1 MTSTKQAYQK
11 DAQFAIIDFIRFINY
26 RYLEANMEQQTQTEQ
41 KITRTM
47 TIGEVTHQYPSIVET
62 LMAHG
67 VHCVGC
73 GASYDETIEQGLSAH
88 GMSDADIDNVVKE
101 LNEAIPLESGSSD
114 KLIITEKAA
123 EKLKEILKSKNKVG
137 SGLRIQVIA
146 GGCSGHQYAFD
157 FEDKAQEGDN
167 VIEISG
173 VKFYVDAESIQL
185 LRGAKVDYVDSLQG
199 AGFKISN
206 PNAEHTCG
214 CGQSFH

>member
-1 MTSTKQAYQK
+1 
-11 DAQFAIIDFIRFINY
+11 
-26 RYLEANMEQQTQTEQ
+26 MEQQTQTEQ

-47 TIGEVTHQYPSIVET
+47 TIGDVVHLYPSVVET
-62 LMAHG
+62 LLAEG
-67 VHCVGC
+67 VHCIGC
-73 GASYDETIEQGLSAH
+73 GASYDETLEQGLAAH
-88 GMSDADIDNVVKE
+88 GKSDAEIDTAVKR
-101 LNEAIPLESGSSD
+101 LNEAIPAETGSHDS
-114 KLIITEKAA
+114 LIITEKAA
-123 EKLKEILKSKNKVG
+123 DKLKEILKSKNKVG

-157 FEDKAQEGDN
+157 FEDKQQEGDN
-167 VIEISG
+167 VIEINN
-173 VKFYVDAESIQL
+173 VKFYIDAESMQL

>member
-1 MTSTKQAYQK
+1 
-11 DAQFAIIDFIRFINY
+11 
-26 RYLEANMEQQTQTEQ
+26 MEQKHAEHVEQDEQ
-41 KITRTM
+41 KITRSM
-47 TIGEVTHQYPSIVET
+47 TIGDVVHTYPSVVES
-62 LMAHG
+62 LMSHG

-73 GASYDETIEQGLSAH
+73 GASYDETIEQGLAAH
-88 GMSDADIDNVVKE
+88 GMSDAEIDNVVHE
-101 LNEAIPLESGSSD
+101 LNEAIPLESASAD

-123 EKLKEILKSKNKVG
+123 ENLKEILKSKNKQG
-137 SGLRIQVIA
+137 SGLRIQVIP

-157 FEDKAQEGDN
+157 FEDKAHNDDT
-167 VIEISG
+167 VIDISG